1 MTTTFGIRRGESFV
15 RLKRDDGRARRIL
28 GSNVVF
34 LCSQNDA
41 RVVVC

>member
-1 MTTTFGIRRGESFV
+1 MTTTFGIRRESFV

-34 LCSQNDA
+34 LCSQNVA